1 MANEG
6 LKGSGTWVSCGKPEC
21 ILWPHSMWHSP
32 SPPAALLF
40 LYLCFSFGRQ
50 SQEASCRSHIGA
62 SNELGKHAPLILCA
76 HLNPVQLRGRDS
88 MRVMVRV
95 CLCVCVYIPLSL
107 CVVMAV
113 FVLPPRSRWHG
124 PSPSWSPGC
133 PGWRIPV
140 GQGESLPQN
149 GWSYASQSLHL
160 KHTR

>member
-1 MANEG
+1 MGE
-6 LKGSGTWVSCGKPEC
+6 
-21 ILWPHSMWHSP
+21 LWETRVHSVASQH
-32 SPPAALLF
+32 AALSLSSRCPSLSLSPFLF
-40 LYLCFSFGRQ
+40 WQTITGGFMQIAYWGL
-50 SQEASCRSHIGA
+50 EWA
-62 SNELGKHAPLILCA
+62 GKTCSVNTMCTSEPGST
-76 HLNPVQLRGRDS
+76 PR
-88 MRVMVRV
+88 RVMVRV